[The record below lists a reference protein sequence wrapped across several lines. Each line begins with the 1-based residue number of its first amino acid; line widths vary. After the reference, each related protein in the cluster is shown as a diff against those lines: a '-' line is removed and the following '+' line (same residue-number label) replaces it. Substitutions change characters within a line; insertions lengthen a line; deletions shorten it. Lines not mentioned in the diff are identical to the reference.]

1 MMRLVLT
8 LLLLGLVSVQAQTYL
23 PRSELTKPLSPKVEK
38 FLADFVDRCAVEKQK
53 QLTTHMTEV
62 MKAVD
67 AAVKLTAD
75 ETTAMQEPTSKA
87 VEAAVTAWKQPG
99 VVAMRTYLNRTSDAA
114 ATRHIN
120 GWKPDLA
127 GLNEPVEGWTPPEQD
142 AGWLAALRKT
152 LGEERFK
159 VWSAADIQARKQ
171 TDEEINTYLERWVRE
186 SRGPMNEDL
195 QAQIDLMKT
204 KLALN
209 EEQVAALKKT
219 AEALLDQ
226 ITEAE
231 RQRAAGMLRPMP
243 AEARRNILKRSYFYI
258 RFDRPRGP
266 AWEERWEKAAAQVL
280 SAEVIEQWRKVSVEE
295 RVKSEAELAELVKPS
310 EVYMRQQMEQSML
323 AEIDNL
329 ATELS
334 LDKER
339 QEKLKKLSDEA
350 IEESLKLGRKQ
361 WLEQARNY
369 SASERQRM
377 RANTYFGL
385 NEEQQAP
392 ALPIWK
398 DGLTQVLSDV
408 ERTRMTTEK
417 EQREQRS
424 LVALSRACLAEM
436 DRALMLND
444 VQRLKLEPQMLTL
457 MEPLLEQRRQQ
468 YWSHSPQQ
476 LFQNAGKARAE
487 TVREILDDVQWKR
500 WQELTASNSSPS
512 PRNTN
517 DRTATQPEVP
527 DMEEAISKHLYKMLL
542 TERKKTLDAMLP
554 QVEEAQRV
562 LVLPEATVA
571 RLTTAAKGAVEHS
584 LGYWRQNTERYVRQT
599 VQSATPKNLL
609 QLLTGT
615 ERVSFNR
622 NNGDSGPQS
631 TEVWQTALK
640 AALTPAQLKQL
651 ETAAQARQD
660 FRLRAMAAMT
670 VAELDRRR
678 RLSAEQCAK
687 LEPHVKKV
695 LVEYQPD
702 LERYMS
708 TSWFLQYYYA
718 LVPVAGVPEKEMQE
732 ILTQPQWKLCKDR
745 DLPDA
750 MQYWEGIENNHKNRL
765 KQGGNGN
772 QIFFNGGIMLDQ

>member
-1 MMRLVLT
+1 
-8 LLLLGLVSVQAQTYL
+8 
-23 PRSELTKPLSPKVEK
+23 
-38 FLADFVDRCAVEKQK
+38 
-53 QLTTHMTEV
+53 
-62 MKAVD
+62 
-67 AAVKLTAD
+67 
-75 ETTAMQEPTSKA
+75 
-87 VEAAVTAWKQPG
+87 
-99 VVAMRTYLNRTSDAA
+99 
-114 ATRHIN
+114 
-120 GWKPDLA
+120 
-127 GLNEPVEGWTPPEQD
+127 
-142 AGWLAALRKT
+142 
-152 LGEERFK
+152 
-159 VWSAADIQARKQ
+159 
-171 TDEEINTYLERWVRE
+171 
-186 SRGPMNEDL
+186 
-195 QAQIDLMKT
+195 
-204 KLALN
+204 
-209 EEQVAALKKT
+209 
-219 AEALLDQ
+219 
-226 ITEAE
+226 
-231 RQRAAGMLRPMP
+231 
-243 AEARRNILKRSYFYI
+243 
-258 RFDRPRGP
+258 
-266 AWEERWEKAAAQVL
+266 
-280 SAEVIEQWRKVSVEE
+280 
-295 RVKSEAELAELVKPS
+295 
-310 EVYMRQQMEQSML
+310 
-323 AEIDNL
+323 
-329 ATELS
+329 
-334 LDKER
+334 
-339 QEKLKKLSDEA
+339 
-350 IEESLKLGRKQ
+350 
-361 WLEQARNY
+361 
-369 SASERQRM
+369 
-377 RANTYFGL
+377 
-385 NEEQQAP
+385 
-392 ALPIWK
+392 
-398 DGLTQVLSDV
+398 
-408 ERTRMTTEK
+408 
-417 EQREQRS
+417 
-424 LVALSRACLAEM
+424 
-436 DRALMLND
+436 
-444 VQRLKLEPQMLTL
+444 
-457 MEPLLEQRRQQ
+457 
-468 YWSHSPQQ
+468 
-476 LFQNAGKARAE
+476 
-487 TVREILDDVQWKR
+487 
-500 WQELTASNSSPS
+500 
-512 PRNTN
+512 
-517 DRTATQPEVP
+517 
-527 DMEEAISKHLYKMLL
+527 MEEAISKHLYKMLL

-571 RLTTAAKGAVEHS
+571 RLTTAAKGAVEQS